1 MAMLQ
6 RVYKHTDK
14 EMTWTRAIVLGT
26 LIWILAIVLL
36 AQLPSLIIYKA
47 DQYVAEIIEFS
58 TKVPGVSEQGLNSTQ
73 VRIVRDLV
81 ANGVQINLL
90 VVMLVGAYIWQERKR
105 KRIGGKG
112 VQDVVK
118 GYMPGK

>member
-1 MAMLQ
+1 MAILD

-14 EMTWTRAIVLGT
+14 EMTWTRAIVVGT
-26 LIWILAIVLL
+26 IIWVVAIALL
-36 AQLPSLIIYKA
+36 AQLPSVIIYKA

-58 TKVPGVSEQGLNSTQ
+58 GKLPLVNDEGLNSKQ
-73 VRIVRDLV
+73 VQIVRDLV
-81 ANGVQINLL
+81 ANGVQITILIG
-90 VVMLVGAYIWQERKR
+90 MLVGAYIWQEKKR
-105 KRIGGKG
+105 KRTGSKG